1 MIKQISN
8 ASYIHPLDVGLDLGF
23 LCLRSSGEAL
33 SRYPVADRI
42 PCGYKSG
49 EAPPLLDRLRDSLSS
64 FDEEQRMYYDLLDL
78 KVNDKMYVRHT
89 SDSLIKRITAF
100 YEVYGDRDKL
110 LESYY
115 YMGRVYRDL
124 NDAPEALKYFQ
135 KALDVAGDTR
145 KYRLLSNVYSQMG
158 MLYDYQNV
166 YEEAIRMY
174 EKAAEY
180 KLLKGDSTSL
190 SLVLR
195 DIARVYDMVDKN
207 DSALLYFQK
216 AAIIA
221 NETGNRHRYS
231 GILTEQGDLYRELG
245 MYDKALECLFESLKD
260 SVGRNMYPT
269 YSTLGHIYL
278 EVGRLDSADYY
289 LRRCLDS
296 PDLYVRDAIYEYL
309 SFLYER
315 RLNYREA
322 IRYVRLGQQVQ
333 DSIRKITDSEE
344 IRKMTSLYNYQKRE
358 TENLRLKGEND
369 RMQIRIYR
377 ILSLFGLGLSITL
390 LFIYRL
396 KRQKERLARQ
406 FEALQREKQEQY
418 ERSFQYV
425 EANNVKL
432 NELGTLLSKDH
443 EDTNSLLHVRKELLQ
458 VTNEQIQLR
467 RTERDLLE
475 SDLRHSD
482 IYMKF
487 HSTNEADQIIR
498 EEDWNALR
506 KELDK
511 TYNNFTN
518 RLYQLYSGMS
528 LIELRICYLIKI
540 SVKVTDMAKILG
552 RSKPSVSS
560 SRKRLYKKI
569 KGEDGTPNELD
580 ELIAGL

>member
-1 MIKQISN
+1 MPRIYILLMSVLISAFYACDHRGKPYPATLSQIESLADTN
-8 ASYIHPLDVGLDLGF
+8 PE
-23 LCLRSSGEAL
+23 EA
-33 SRYPVADRI
+33 R
-42 PCGYKSG
+42 
-49 EAPPLLDRLRDSLSS
+49 PLLDRLRDSLSS
-64 FDEEQRMYYDLLDL
+64 FDEEQRMYYDLLNL

-100 YEVYGDRDKL
+100 YETYGDRDKL

-145 KYRLLSNVYSQMG
+145 KYRLLSNVYSRMG
-158 MLYDYQNV
+158 TLYFYQNV
-166 YEEAIRMY
+166 YENAIRMH
-174 EKAAEY
+174 ENAAQFE
-180 KLLKGDSTSL
+180 LMEGDSSNL
-190 SLVLR
+190 PFVFR
-195 DIARVYDMVDKN
+195 DIARVYDAINKN
-207 DSALLYFQK
+207 DSAVLYFQK
-216 AAIIA
+216 ATDMAKEIGAI
-221 NETGNRHRYS
+221 RCCS
-231 GILTEQGDLYRELG
+231 GILTELGDLYREMG
-245 MYDKALECLFESLKD
+245 IYDKALECLSESLKD
-260 SVGRNMYPT
+260 SVDRNMYPT
-269 YSTLGHIYL
+269 YSALGHTYL
-278 EVGRLDSADYY
+278 DVKNLDSTDFY
-289 LRRCLDS
+289 LRKCLDS
-296 PDLYVRDAIYEYL
+296 PNLYVQEGVYEYL
-309 SFLYER
+309 SLLAEYKQD
-315 RLNYREA
+315 YRESNHY
-322 IRYVRLGQQVQ
+322 IRLCLQVR

-425 EANNVKL
+425 EANNAKL

-475 SDLRHSD
+475 SDLRRSD

-487 HSTNEADQIIR
+487 HSANEADQIIR

-511 TYNNFTN
+511 TYDNFTN

>member
-1 MIKQISN
+1 MPRIYILLMSVLIS
-8 ASYIHPLDVGLDLGF
+8 AFYACDHRGKPYP
-23 LCLRSSGEAL
+23 ATL
-33 SRYPVADRI
+33 SRIESLADTN
-42 PCGYKSG
+42 PE
-49 EAPPLLDRLRDSLSS
+49 EARPLLDRLRDSLSS

-100 YEVYGDRDKL
+100 YETYGDRDKL

-158 MLYDYQNV
+158 TL
-166 YEEAIRMY
+166 Y

-180 KLLKGDSTSL
+180 KLLKGDSTSF

-231 GILTEQGDLYRELG
+231 GILTELGDLYRELV
-245 MYDKALECLFESLKD
+245 MYDKALECLSESLKD
-260 SVGRNMYPT
+260 SVDRNMYPT
-269 YSTLGHIYL
+269 YSVLGNTYL
-278 EVGRLDSADYY
+278 ELNKLDSADYY
-289 LRRCLDS
+289 LRKCLDS
-296 PDLYVRDAIYEYL
+296 PNLHVRDAIYEYL
-309 SFLYER
+309 SLLYER

-425 EANNVKL
+425 EANNAKL

>member
-1 MIKQISN
+1 MPRIYILLMSVLIS
-8 ASYIHPLDVGLDLGF
+8 AFYACDHRGKPYP
-23 LCLRSSGEAL
+23 ATL
-33 SRYPVADRI
+33 SRIESLADTN
-42 PCGYKSG
+42 PE
-49 EAPPLLDRLRDSLSS
+49 EARPLLDRLRDSLSS

-145 KYRLLSNVYSQMG
+145 KYRLLSNVY
-158 MLYDYQNV
+158 YQNV

>member
-1 MIKQISN
+1 M
-8 ASYIHPLDVGLDLGF
+8 LF
-23 LCLRSSGEAL
+23 RSFYACDHRGKPYPATL
-33 SRYPVADRI
+33 SRIESLADTN
-42 PCGYKSG
+42 PE
-49 EAPPLLDRLRDSLSS
+49 EARPLLDRLRDSLSS
-64 FDEEQRMYYDLLDL
+64 FDEEQHMYYDLLDL

-100 YEVYGDRDKL
+100 YETYGDRDKL

-158 MLYDYQNV
+158 TLYFYQNV
-166 YEEAIRMY
+166 YENAIRMH
-174 EKAAEY
+174 EKAAQY

-190 SLVLR
+190 SLVMR
-195 DIARVYDMVDKN
+195 DIARVYDAINKN
-207 DSALLYFQK
+207 DSAVLYYQK
-216 AAIIA
+216 AADIA
-221 NETGNRHRYS
+221 KEIGLVHRYS
-231 GILTEQGDLYRELG
+231 GISTELGDLHREMG
-245 MYDKALECLFESLKD
+245 MYDKAFECLFESLKD

-278 EVGRLDSADYY
+278 EVGKLDSADYY

-309 SFLYER
+309 SLLYER

-333 DSIRKITDSEE
+333 DTIRKITDSEE

-425 EANNVKL
+425 EANNAKL

-580 ELIAGL
+580 ELIADL

>member
-1 MIKQISN
+1 MLVLISAFYACDHRGKPYPATLSQIESLADTN
-8 ASYIHPLDVGLDLGF
+8 PE
-23 LCLRSSGEAL
+23 EA
-33 SRYPVADRI
+33 R
-42 PCGYKSG
+42 
-49 EAPPLLDRLRDSLSS
+49 PLLDRLRDSLSL
-64 FDEEQRMYYDLLDL
+64 FDEEQHMYYDLLDL

-100 YEVYGDRDKL
+100 YETYGDRDKL

-158 MLYDYQNV
+158 TLYFYQNV
-166 YEEAIRMY
+166 YENAIRMH
-174 EKAAEY
+174 EKAAQY

-190 SLVLR
+190 SLVMR
-195 DIARVYDMVDKN
+195 DIARVYDAINKN
-207 DSALLYFQK
+207 DSAVLYYQK
-216 AAIIA
+216 AADIA
-221 NETGNRHRYS
+221 KEIGLVHRYS
-231 GILTEQGDLYRELG
+231 GISTELGDLHREMG
-245 MYDKALECLFESLKD
+245 MYDKAFECLFESLKD

-278 EVGRLDSADYY
+278 EVGKLDSADYY

-309 SFLYER
+309 SLLYER

-333 DSIRKITDSEE
+333 DTIRKITDSEE

-425 EANNVKL
+425 EANNAKL

-580 ELIAGL
+580 ELIADL

>member
-1 MIKQISN
+1 MSVLIS
-8 ASYIHPLDVGLDLGF
+8 AFYACDHRGKPYP
-23 LCLRSSGEAL
+23 ATL
-33 SRYPVADRI
+33 SRIESLADTN
-42 PCGYKSG
+42 PE
-49 EAPPLLDRLRDSLSS
+49 EARPLLDRLRDSLSL

-89 SDSLIKRITAF
+89 SDFLIKRITAF

-166 YEEAIRMY
+166 YEEAIRMH

-180 KLLKGDSTSL
+180 ELLEGDSTSL

-231 GILTEQGDLYRELG
+231 GILTEQGDLFRELG

-309 SFLYER
+309 SLLYEH

-358 TENLRLKGEND
+358 TENVRLKSEND

-396 KRQKERLARQ
+396 RRQKERLARQ

>member
-1 MIKQISN
+1 MPYIYILLLSVLISVFY
-8 ASYIHPLDVGLDLGF
+8 ACDYQGKPYPATL
-23 LCLRSSGEAL
+23 LRIESLADTNPEEA
-33 SRYPVADRI
+33 R
-42 PCGYKSG
+42 
-49 EAPPLLDRLRDSLSS
+49 PLLDRLRDSLSS
-64 FDEEQRMYYDLLDL
+64 FDAEQCMYYDLLDL

-100 YEVYGDRDKL
+100 YEAYGDRDKL

-135 KALDVAGDTR
+135 KALDVAGDTK
-145 KYRLLSNVYSQMG
+145 KYRLLSNIYSQMG
-158 MLYDYQNV
+158 TLSNYQNV
-166 YEEAIRMY
+166 YEEAIRMH
-174 EKAAEY
+174 EKAAQY

-190 SLVLR
+190 SLVMR
-195 DIARVYDMVDKN
+195 DIARVYDAIDKN
-207 DSALLYFQK
+207 DSAVLYYQK
-216 AAIIA
+216 AANIA
-221 NETGNRHRYS
+221 KEIGLVRRYS
-231 GILTEQGDLYRELG
+231 GISTELGDLYREVGL
-245 MYDKALECLFESLKD
+245 YDKALECLFESLKD

-309 SFLYER
+309 SLLYEH

-358 TENLRLKGEND
+358 TENLRLKSEND

-425 EANNVKL
+425 EANNAKL
-432 NELGTLLSKDH
+432 NELGTLLSQDH

-458 VTNEQIQLR
+458 VTNERIQLR

-475 SDLRHSD
+475 SDLRRSD

-487 HSTNEADQIIR
+487 HSIVEAESMID
-498 EEDWNALR
+498 EEDWNILQ
-506 KELDK
+506 KELDRA
-511 TYNNFTN
+511 YNNFTS

-528 LIELRICYLIKI
+528 LMELRICYLIKI
-540 SVKVTDMAKILG
+540 SIKVTDMAKILG
-552 RSKPSVSS
+552 RSKSSVSS
-560 SRKRLYKKI
+560 SRTRLYKKM
-569 KGEDGTPNELD
+569 KGEEGTPNELD
-580 ELIAGL
+580 ELIADL

>member
-1 MIKQISN
+1 MPRIYILLISAFYACDHRGKPYPATLLQIES
-8 ASYIHPLDVGLDLGF
+8 L
-23 LCLRSSGEAL
+23 
-33 SRYPVADRI
+33 ADTN
-42 PCGYKSG
+42 PE

>member
-1 MIKQISN
+1 MPRISILLMLVLISAFYACDHRGKPYPATLSQIESLADTN
-8 ASYIHPLDVGLDLGF
+8 PE
-23 LCLRSSGEAL
+23 EA
-33 SRYPVADRI
+33 R
-42 PCGYKSG
+42 
-49 EAPPLLDRLRDSLSS
+49 PLLDRLRDSLSL
-64 FDEEQRMYYDLLDL
+64 FDEEQHMYYDLLDL

-100 YEVYGDRDKL
+100 YETYGDRDKL

-158 MLYDYQNV
+158 TLYFYQNV
-166 YEEAIRMY
+166 YENAIRMH
-174 EKAAEY
+174 EKAAQY

-190 SLVLR
+190 SLVMR
-195 DIARVYDMVDKN
+195 DIARVYDAINKN
-207 DSALLYFQK
+207 DSAVLYYQK
-216 AAIIA
+216 AADIA
-221 NETGNRHRYS
+221 KEIGLVHRYS
-231 GILTEQGDLYRELG
+231 GISTELGDLHREMG
-245 MYDKALECLFESLKD
+245 MYDKAFECLFESLKD

-278 EVGRLDSADYY
+278 EVGKLDSADYY

-309 SFLYER
+309 SLLYER

-333 DSIRKITDSEE
+333 DTIRKITDSEE

-425 EANNVKL
+425 EANNAKL

-518 RLYQLYSGMS
+518 RLYQLCSGMS

-580 ELIAGL
+580 ELIADL

>member
-1 MIKQISN
+1 MPRIYILLMSVLIS
-8 ASYIHPLDVGLDLGF
+8 AFYACDHRGKPYP
-23 LCLRSSGEAL
+23 ATL
-33 SRYPVADRI
+33 SRIESLADTN
-42 PCGYKSG
+42 PE
-49 EAPPLLDRLRDSLSS
+49 EARPLLDRLRDSLSS

-245 MYDKALECLFESLKD
+245 YDKALECLFESLKD

>member
-1 MIKQISN
+1 MPRIYILLMSVLISAFYACDPRGKPYPATLLQIES
-8 ASYIHPLDVGLDLGF
+8 L
-23 LCLRSSGEAL
+23 
-33 SRYPVADRI
+33 ADTN
-42 PCGYKSG
+42 PE

-78 KVNDKMYVRHT
+78 KVNDMMYVRHT

>member
-1 MIKQISN
+1 MPRIYILLMSVLISAFYACDHRGKPYPATLLQIES
-8 ASYIHPLDVGLDLGF
+8 L
-23 LCLRSSGEAL
+23 
-33 SRYPVADRI
+33 ADTN
-42 PCGYKSG
+42 PE

-458 VTNEQIQLR
+458 VTNEQIQ
-467 RTERDLLE
+467 
-475 SDLRHSD
+475 
-482 IYMKF
+482 F
-487 HSTNEADQIIR
+487 
-498 EEDWNALR
+498 
-506 KELDK
+506 
-511 TYNNFTN
+511 
-518 RLYQLYSGMS
+518 G
-528 LIELRICYLIKI
+528 
-540 SVKVTDMAKILG
+540 V
-552 RSKPSVSS
+552 PSV
-560 SRKRLYKKI
+560 I
-569 KGEDGTPNELD
+569 C
-580 ELIAGL
+580 

>member
-1 MIKQISN
+1 MSVLIS
-8 ASYIHPLDVGLDLGF
+8 AFYACDHRGKPYP
-23 LCLRSSGEAL
+23 ATL
-33 SRYPVADRI
+33 SRIESLADTN
-42 PCGYKSG
+42 PE
-49 EAPPLLDRLRDSLSS
+49 EARPLLDRLRDSLSL
-64 FDEEQRMYYDLLDL
+64 FDEEQHMYYDLLDL

-296 PDLYVRDAIYEYL
+296 PDLYVKDAIYEYL
-309 SFLYER
+309 SLLYER

>member
-1 MIKQISN
+1 MSVLIS
-8 ASYIHPLDVGLDLGF
+8 AFYACDHRGKPYP
-23 LCLRSSGEAL
+23 ATL
-33 SRYPVADRI
+33 SRIESLADTN
-42 PCGYKSG
+42 PE
-49 EAPPLLDRLRDSLSS
+49 EARPLLDRLRDSLSL
-64 FDEEQRMYYDLLDL
+64 FDEEQHMYYDLLDL

-100 YEVYGDRDKL
+100 YETYGDRDKL

-158 MLYDYQNV
+158 TLYFYQNV
-166 YEEAIRMY
+166 YENAIRMH
-174 EKAAEY
+174 EKAAQY

-190 SLVLR
+190 SLVMR
-195 DIARVYDMVDKN
+195 DIARVYDAINKN
-207 DSALLYFQK
+207 DSAVLYYQK
-216 AAIIA
+216 AADIA
-221 NETGNRHRYS
+221 KEIGLVHRYS
-231 GILTEQGDLYRELG
+231 GISTELGDLHREMG
-245 MYDKALECLFESLKD
+245 MYDKAFECLFESLKD

-278 EVGRLDSADYY
+278 EVGKLDSADYY

-309 SFLYER
+309 SLLYER

-333 DSIRKITDSEE
+333 DTIRKITDSEE

-425 EANNVKL
+425 EANNAKL

-580 ELIAGL
+580 ELIADL

>member
-1 MIKQISN
+1 MPRIYILLMSVLISAFYACDYRGKPYPATLLQIES
-8 ASYIHPLDVGLDLGF
+8 L
-23 LCLRSSGEAL
+23 
-33 SRYPVADRI
+33 ADTN
-42 PCGYKSG
+42 PE

>member
-1 MIKQISN
+1 MPRISILLMLVLISAFYACDHRGKPYPATLSQIESLADTN
-8 ASYIHPLDVGLDLGF
+8 PE
-23 LCLRSSGEAL
+23 EA
-33 SRYPVADRI
+33 R
-42 PCGYKSG
+42 
-49 EAPPLLDRLRDSLSS
+49 PLLDRLRDSLSL
-64 FDEEQRMYYDLLDL
+64 FDEEQHMYYDLLDL

-100 YEVYGDRDKL
+100 YETYGDRDKL

-124 NDAPEALKYFQ
+124 NGAPEALKYFQ

-158 MLYDYQNV
+158 TLYFYQNV
-166 YEEAIRMY
+166 YENAIRMH
-174 EKAAEY
+174 EKAAQY

-190 SLVLR
+190 SLVMR
-195 DIARVYDMVDKN
+195 DIARVYDAINKN
-207 DSALLYFQK
+207 DSAVLYYQK
-216 AAIIA
+216 AADIA
-221 NETGNRHRYS
+221 KEIGLVHRYS
-231 GILTEQGDLYRELG
+231 GISTELGDLHREMG
-245 MYDKALECLFESLKD
+245 MYDKAFECLFESLKD

-278 EVGRLDSADYY
+278 EVGKLDSADYY

-309 SFLYER
+309 SLLYER

-333 DSIRKITDSEE
+333 DTIRKITDSEE

-425 EANNVKL
+425 EANNAKL

-580 ELIAGL
+580 ELIADL

>member
-1 MIKQISN
+1 MSVLISAFYACDHRGKPYPATLLQIES
-8 ASYIHPLDVGLDLGF
+8 L
-23 LCLRSSGEAL
+23 
-33 SRYPVADRI
+33 ADTN
-42 PCGYKSG
+42 PE

>member
-1 MIKQISN
+1 MPRIYILLMSVLISAFYACDHRGKPYPATLLQIESLADTN
-8 ASYIHPLDVGLDLGF
+8 PE
-23 LCLRSSGEAL
+23 EA
-33 SRYPVADRI
+33 R
-42 PCGYKSG
+42 
-49 EAPPLLDRLRDSLSS
+49 PLLDRLRDSLSS

-135 KALDVAGDTR
+135 KALDVAGDTKR
-145 KYRLLSNVYSQMG
+145 YILLSKVYSQMG

-174 EKAAEY
+174 EKVAQY

-190 SLVLR
+190 SLVMR
-195 DIARVYDMVDKN
+195 DIARVYKAINRN
-207 DSALLYFQK
+207 DSAALYYQK
-216 AAIIA
+216 AANFA
-221 NETGNRHRYS
+221 ERGGKRRRHS
-231 GILTEQGDLYRELG
+231 GILTELGDLHQEMGL
-245 MYDKALECLFESLKD
+245 YDKALECLFESLKD
-260 SVGRNMYPT
+260 SIDRNMYPT

-296 PDLYVRDAIYEYL
+296 PNLYVRDAIYEYL
-309 SFLYER
+309 SLLYER

-396 KRQKERLARQ
+396 RRQKERLARQ

-425 EANNVKL
+425 EANNAKL
-432 NELGTLLSKDH
+432 NELGTLLSQDY

-580 ELIAGL
+580 ELITDL

>member
-1 MIKQISN
+1 MPRIYILLMSVLIS
-8 ASYIHPLDVGLDLGF
+8 AFYACDHRGKPYP
-23 LCLRSSGEAL
+23 ATL
-33 SRYPVADRI
+33 SRIESLADTN
-42 PCGYKSG
+42 PE
-49 EAPPLLDRLRDSLSS
+49 EARPLLDRLRDSLSS

-158 MLYDYQNV
+158 TLYDYQNV

-180 KLLKGDSTSL
+180 KLLKGDSTSF

-195 DIARVYDMVDKN
+195 DIARVYDNN

-231 GILTEQGDLYRELG
+231 GILTELGDLYRELV
-245 MYDKALECLFESLKD
+245 MYDKALECLSESLKD
-260 SVGRNMYPT
+260 SVDRNMYPT
-269 YSTLGHIYL
+269 YSVLGNTYL
-278 EVGRLDSADYY
+278 ELNKLDSDEYY
-289 LRRCLDS
+289 LRKCLDS
-296 PDLYVRDAIYEYL
+296 PNLHVRDAIYEYL
-309 SFLYER
+309 SLLYER

-425 EANNVKL
+425 EANNAKL

>member
-1 MIKQISN
+1 MPYIYILLLSVLISVFY
-8 ASYIHPLDVGLDLGF
+8 ACDYQGKPYPATL
-23 LCLRSSGEAL
+23 LRIESLADTNPEEA
-33 SRYPVADRI
+33 R
-42 PCGYKSG
+42 
-49 EAPPLLDRLRDSLSS
+49 PLLDRLRDSLSS
-64 FDEEQRMYYDLLDL
+64 FDAEQCMYYDLLDL

-100 YEVYGDRDKL
+100 YEAYGDRDKL

-135 KALDVAGDTR
+135 KALDVAGGTK

-158 MLYDYQNV
+158 TLYFYQNV
-166 YEEAIRMY
+166 YENAIRMH
-174 EKAAEY
+174 ENAAQFE
-180 KLLKGDSTSL
+180 LMEGDSSDL
-190 SLVLR
+190 PFVFR
-195 DIARVYDMVDKN
+195 DIARVYDAINKN
-207 DSALLYFQK
+207 DSAVLYFQK
-216 AAIIA
+216 AADMAKEIGAI
-221 NETGNRHRYS
+221 RCCS
-231 GILTEQGDLYRELG
+231 GILTELGDLYREMG
-245 MYDKALECLFESLKD
+245 IYDKALECLSESLKD
-260 SVGRNMYPT
+260 SVDRNMYPT
-269 YSTLGHIYL
+269 YSALGHTYL
-278 EVGRLDSADYY
+278 DVKNLDSADFY
-289 LRRCLDS
+289 LRKCLDS
-296 PDLYVRDAIYEYL
+296 PNLYVKEGVYEYL
-309 SFLYER
+309 SLLGEYKQD
-315 RLNYREA
+315 YRESNYY
-322 IRYVRLGQQVQ
+322 IRLCLQVR

-358 TENLRLKGEND
+358 TENLRLKSEND

-425 EANNVKL
+425 EANNAKL
-432 NELGTLLSKDH
+432 NELGTLLSQDH

-475 SDLRHSD
+475 SDLRRSD

-487 HSTNEADQIIR
+487 HSTDEADPIIG
-498 EEDWNALR
+498 EEDWNTLR

-552 RSKPSVSS
+552 RSKSSVSS
-560 SRKRLYKKI
+560 SRTRLYKKI

-580 ELIAGL
+580 ELIADL

>member
-1 MIKQISN
+1 MPRISILLMLVLISAFYACDHRGKPYPATLSQIESLADTN
-8 ASYIHPLDVGLDLGF
+8 PE
-23 LCLRSSGEAL
+23 EA
-33 SRYPVADRI
+33 R
-42 PCGYKSG
+42 
-49 EAPPLLDRLRDSLSS
+49 PLLDRLRDSLSL
-64 FDEEQRMYYDLLDL
+64 FDEEQHMYYDLLDL

-100 YEVYGDRDKL
+100 YETYGDRDKL

-158 MLYDYQNV
+158 TLYFYQNV
-166 YEEAIRMY
+166 YENAIRMH
-174 EKAAEY
+174 EKAAQY

-190 SLVLR
+190 SLVMR
-195 DIARVYDMVDKN
+195 DIARVYDAINKN
-207 DSALLYFQK
+207 DSAVLYYQK
-216 AAIIA
+216 AADIA
-221 NETGNRHRYS
+221 KEIGLVHRYS
-231 GILTEQGDLYRELG
+231 GISTELGDIHREMG
-245 MYDKALECLFESLKD
+245 MYDKAFECLFESLKD

-278 EVGRLDSADYY
+278 EVGKLDSADYY

-309 SFLYER
+309 SLLYER

-333 DSIRKITDSEE
+333 DTIRKITDSEE

-425 EANNVKL
+425 EANNAKL

-580 ELIAGL
+580 ELIADL

>member
-1 MIKQISN
+1 MPRISILLMLVLIS
-8 ASYIHPLDVGLDLGF
+8 AFYACDHRGKPYP
-23 LCLRSSGEAL
+23 ATL
-33 SRYPVADRI
+33 SRIESLADTN
-42 PCGYKSG
+42 PE
-49 EAPPLLDRLRDSLSS
+49 EARPLLDRLRDSLSS
-64 FDEEQRMYYDLLDL
+64 FDEEQHMYYDLLDL

-100 YEVYGDRDKL
+100 YETYGDRDKL

-158 MLYDYQNV
+158 TLYFYQNV
-166 YEEAIRMY
+166 YENAIRMH
-174 EKAAEY
+174 EKAAQY

-190 SLVLR
+190 SLVMR
-195 DIARVYDMVDKN
+195 DIARVYDAINKN
-207 DSALLYFQK
+207 DSAVLYYQK
-216 AAIIA
+216 AADIA
-221 NETGNRHRYS
+221 KEIGLVHRYS
-231 GILTEQGDLYRELG
+231 GISTELGDLHREMG
-245 MYDKALECLFESLKD
+245 MYDKAFECLFESLKD

-278 EVGRLDSADYY
+278 EVGKLDSADYY

-309 SFLYER
+309 SLLYER

-333 DSIRKITDSEE
+333 DTIRKITDSEE

-425 EANNVKL
+425 EANNAKL

-580 ELIAGL
+580 ELIADL

>member
-1 MIKQISN
+1 M
-8 ASYIHPLDVGLDLGF
+8 
-23 LCLRSSGEAL
+23 
-33 SRYPVADRI
+33 
-42 PCGYKSG
+42 
-49 EAPPLLDRLRDSLSS
+49 LDRLRDSLSL
-64 FDEEQRMYYDLLDL
+64 FDEEQRMYYDLLNL

-100 YEVYGDRDKL
+100 YETYGDRDKL

-166 YEEAIRMY
+166 YEEAIRMH

-180 KLLKGDSTSL
+180 ELLEGDSTSL

-231 GILTEQGDLYRELG
+231 GILTELGDLYRELG

-269 YSTLGHIYL
+269 YSVLGNTYL
-278 EVGRLDSADYY
+278 ELNKLDSADYY
-289 LRRCLDS
+289 LRKCLDS
-296 PDLYVRDAIYEYL
+296 PNLHVRDAIYEYL
-309 SFLYER
+309 SLLYER

-425 EANNVKL
+425 EANNAKL

-498 EEDWNALR
+498 EEDWIALR

-511 TYNNFTN
+511 TYDNFTN

-580 ELIAGL
+580 ELIADL

>member
-1 MIKQISN
+1 MPRISILLMLVLISAFYACDHRGKPYPATLSQIESLADTN
-8 ASYIHPLDVGLDLGF
+8 PE
-23 LCLRSSGEAL
+23 EA
-33 SRYPVADRI
+33 R
-42 PCGYKSG
+42 
-49 EAPPLLDRLRDSLSS
+49 PLLDRLRDSLSL
-64 FDEEQRMYYDLLDL
+64 FDEEQHMYYDLLDL

-100 YEVYGDRDKL
+100 YETYGDRDKL

-158 MLYDYQNV
+158 TLYFYQNV
-166 YEEAIRMY
+166 YENAIRMH
-174 EKAAEY
+174 EKAAQY

-190 SLVLR
+190 SLVMR
-195 DIARVYDMVDKN
+195 DIARVYDAINKN
-207 DSALLYFQK
+207 DSAVLYYQK
-216 AAIIA
+216 AADIA
-221 NETGNRHRYS
+221 KEIGLVHRYS
-231 GILTEQGDLYRELG
+231 GISTELGDLHREMG
-245 MYDKALECLFESLKD
+245 MYDKAFECLFESLKD

-278 EVGRLDSADYY
+278 EVGKLDSADYY

-309 SFLYER
+309 SLLYER

-333 DSIRKITDSEE
+333 DTIRKITDSEE

-418 ERSFQYV
+418 ERRFQYV
-425 EANNVKL
+425 EANNAKL

-580 ELIAGL
+580 ELIADL

>member
-1 MIKQISN
+1 MPRIYILLMSAFYACDHRGKPYPATLLQIES
-8 ASYIHPLDVGLDLGF
+8 L
-23 LCLRSSGEAL
+23 
-33 SRYPVADRI
+33 ADTN
-42 PCGYKSG
+42 PE

>member
-1 MIKQISN
+1 MPRIYILLMSVLIS
-8 ASYIHPLDVGLDLGF
+8 AFYACDHRGKPYP
-23 LCLRSSGEAL
+23 ATL
-33 SRYPVADRI
+33 SRIESLADTN
-42 PCGYKSG
+42 PE
-49 EAPPLLDRLRDSLSS
+49 EARPLLDRLRDSLSS

-100 YEVYGDRDKL
+100 YETYGDRDKL

-158 MLYDYQNV
+158 TLYDYQNV

-180 KLLKGDSTSL
+180 KLLKGDSTSF

-231 GILTEQGDLYRELG
+231 GILTELGDLYRELV
-245 MYDKALECLFESLKD
+245 MYDKALECLSESLKD
-260 SVGRNMYPT
+260 SVDRNMYPT
-269 YSTLGHIYL
+269 YSVLGNTYL
-278 EVGRLDSADYY
+278 ELNKLDSADYY
-289 LRRCLDS
+289 LRKCLDS
-296 PDLYVRDAIYEYL
+296 PNLHVRDAIYEYL
-309 SFLYER
+309 SLLYER

-369 RMQIRIYR
+369 R
-377 ILSLFGLGLSITL
+377 
-390 LFIYRL
+390 
-396 KRQKERLARQ
+396 LARQ

-425 EANNVKL
+425 EANNAKL

>member
-1 MIKQISN
+1 MPYIYILLLSVLISVFY
-8 ASYIHPLDVGLDLGF
+8 ACDYQGKPYPATL
-23 LCLRSSGEAL
+23 LRIESLADTNPEEA
-33 SRYPVADRI
+33 R
-42 PCGYKSG
+42 
-49 EAPPLLDRLRDSLSS
+49 PLLDRLRDSLSS
-64 FDEEQRMYYDLLDL
+64 FDAEQCMYYDLLDL

-100 YEVYGDRDKL
+100 YEAYGDRDKL

-135 KALDVAGDTR
+135 KALDVAGDTK

-166 YEEAIRMY
+166 YEEAIRMH
-174 EKAAEY
+174 EKAAHY

-190 SLVLR
+190 SLVMR
-195 DIARVYDMVDKN
+195 DIARVYDAINKN
-207 DSALLYFQK
+207 DSAVLYYQK
-216 AAIIA
+216 AANIA
-221 NETGNRHRYS
+221 KEIGLVRRYS
-231 GILTEQGDLYRELG
+231 GISTELGDLYREVGL
-245 MYDKALECLFESLKD
+245 YDKALECLFESLKD

-309 SFLYER
+309 SLLYEH

-358 TENLRLKGEND
+358 TENLRLKSEND

-425 EANNVKL
+425 EANNAKL
-432 NELGTLLSKDH
+432 NELGTLLSQDH

-475 SDLRHSD
+475 SDLRRSD

-487 HSTNEADQIIR
+487 HSTDDADQKIG
-498 EEDWNALR
+498 EEDWNTLR

-552 RSKPSVSS
+552 RSKSSVSS
-560 SRKRLYKKI
+560 SRTRLYKKI

-580 ELIAGL
+580 ELIADL

>member
-1 MIKQISN
+1 MPRIYILLMSVLISAFYACDHRGKPYPATLLQIESLADTN
-8 ASYIHPLDVGLDLGF
+8 PE
-23 LCLRSSGEAL
+23 EA
-33 SRYPVADRI
+33 R
-42 PCGYKSG
+42 
-49 EAPPLLDRLRDSLSS
+49 PLLDRLRDSLSS

-180 KLLKGDSTSL
+180 KLLKGDSTSF

-344 IRKMTSLYNYQKRE
+344 IRNKMTSLYNYQKRE